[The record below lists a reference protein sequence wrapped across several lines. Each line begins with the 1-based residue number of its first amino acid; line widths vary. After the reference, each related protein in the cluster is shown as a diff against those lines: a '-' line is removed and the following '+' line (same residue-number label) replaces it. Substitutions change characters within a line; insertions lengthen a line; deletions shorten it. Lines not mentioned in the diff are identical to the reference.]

1 MELLQD
7 LEDLSVILPLEFA
20 YLVPPFDLLLSLV
33 VDPVLLLP
41 HEREVPLHVAVGA
54 RAALGGQTDAVV
66 HREAEGSRKY
76 RETNADFQFP
86 STFNVFISIPKCQQR
101 LRASATANKKEG
113 EEGNIK
119 IKN

>member
-1 MELLQD
+1 M
-7 LEDLSVILPLEFA
+7 LPLELA

-33 VDPVLLLP
+33 VDPVLLLL

-76 RETNADFQFP
+76 REKNADFQFQ
-86 STFNVFISIPKCQQR
+86 STMFNVFISIPKPKCQQR
-101 LRASATANKKEG
+101 LRGFGNSKQERGRGGEYQNKKL
-113 EEGNIK
+113 IFF
-119 IKN
+119 IR